1 GHPRPDCP
9 TAPTRC
15 RAMLTRGTL
24 PTPSSGPT
32 CVCGTPAH
40 AVREQMLPWRATSE
54 GVFRGFGADGPQNP
68 YQSPPKASRAR
79 PDNGLI
85 CDDEFDPSLNIKLTK
100 LIIRTFPPPA
110 GPSSAA
116 RAT

>member
-1 GHPRPDCP
+1 MRTARRDLLPPLIGGGLALGFSMPARGCTTDAECDNGDTCSVPDQCQ
-9 TAPTRC
+9 
-15 RAMLTRGTL
+15 GG
-24 PTPSSGPT
+24 S
-32 CVCGTPAH
+32 CVLG
-40 AVREQMLPWRATSE
+40 
-54 GVFRGFGADGPQNP
+54 GGGD
-68 YQSPPKASRAR
+68 
-79 PDNGLI
+79 PDNDLI